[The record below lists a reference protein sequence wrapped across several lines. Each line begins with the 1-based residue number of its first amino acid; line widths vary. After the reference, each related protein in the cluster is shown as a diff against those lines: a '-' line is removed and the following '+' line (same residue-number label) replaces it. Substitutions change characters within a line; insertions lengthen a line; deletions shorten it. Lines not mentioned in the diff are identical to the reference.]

1 MIKSSKFKGF
11 ILMENFILI
20 LLAIL
25 IGYVLRRL
33 NIFSKDAPTILNQF
47 VIYISLPAM
56 ILLQIPKLSF
66 SIDTIIPVIVSYL
79 VMGISIIIVLGLSKV
94 LNFSREVTGSLLL
107 VSILTNSSFL
117 GIPIINAYMGDV
129 AMPYVLVYDQV
140 GTFIMLATYGTF
152 IASYYSNK
160 NEVSFKTI
168 TLKVLSFP
176 PFIALIVSL
185 FLMGVEF
192 NITISKV
199 LENLALT
206 IVPIALVAVGLQLQ
220 FKLPREDIKPFSV
233 AIIIK
238 LIIAPIIAF
247 IVCFVFGWDNLASKV
262 SIMEA
267 SMAPMITAG
276 AIASMAGLAP
286 RLSSAIVG
294 YGILMSFITSFI
306 VFNLIS

>member
-1 MIKSSKFKGF
+1 
-11 ILMENFILI
+11 MENFVLI

-33 NIFSKDAPTILNQF
+33 NIFSEDAPTILNQF

-66 SIDTIIPVIVSYL
+66 SIDTIIPIVVSYL
-79 VMGISIIIVLGLSKV
+79 VMGISILIVLGFSKA

-160 NEVSFKTI
+160 SEISFKII

-176 PFIALIVSL
+176 PFIALIVAL

-192 NITISKV
+192 NTTISKV

-220 FKLPREDIKPFSV
+220 FKLPKEDIKPFSV
-233 AIIIK
+233 ALGIK

-247 IVCFVFGWDNLASKV
+247 IVCFIFGWDNLASKV

-267 SMAPMITAG
+267 AMAPMITAG

-294 YGILMSFITSFI
+294 YGILISFVTSFV